1 MLTCVFA
8 ALNQQCSELIS
19 IMDVKEQRI
28 YQETKPKYS
37 QSRDASVLEVRAHFR
52 VFGTVVL

>member
-1 MLTCVFA
+1 MCVFA

-19 IMDVKEQRI
+19 ILGVKEQRI

-37 QSRDASVLEVRAHFR
+37 QSRDASVLEVRAH
-52 VFGTVVL
+52 VCLEL

>member
-1 MLTCVFA
+1 MCVFA

-19 IMDVKEQRI
+19 ILDVKEQRI

-37 QSRDASVLEVRAHFR
+37 QSRDASVLEVKAHFC